1 VIQQNAKTVLKRA
14 RFFCFQREKGTTLGN
29 VVGIPPTLCEPR
41 FRVNE
46 FQNPIYRAMWF
57 QFAEAKSNPWAAKE
71 YSGWAELFHLARE
84 VLTNFDRE
92 VLTSF
97 AQEVSTNFGRE
108 VSFLLAP
115 AVLTSF
121 GRAALNPNAPPASW
135 SNSHR

>member
-1 VIQQNAKTVLKRA
+1 
-14 RFFCFQREKGTTLGN
+14 
-29 VVGIPPTLCEPR
+29 
-41 FRVNE
+41 
-46 FQNPIYRAMWF
+46 MWF

-97 AQEVSTNFGRE
+97 
-108 VSFLLAP
+108 
-115 AVLTSF
+115 